1 MIIRSGFH
9 YEAIGRVKITNFKT
23 PENMVMS
30 KNMVHMR
37 AHTFTPQHCNLTRGE
52 TVVIVYIIYIYRYTF
67 LFLPVCVLYFVLDFF
82 GFPLLAALNFGGSNR
97 YIQDDITIFGG
108 SLCPVHYVHQGLD

>member
-1 MIIRSGFH
+1 MGMSLLQVGVVAASG
-9 YEAIGRVKITNFKT
+9 Y
-23 PENMVMS
+23 
-30 KNMVHMR
+30 
-37 AHTFTPQHCNLTRGE
+37 RGAMA
-52 TVVIVYIIYIYRYTF
+52 TTIYYIYV
-67 LFLPVCVLYFVLDFF
+67 FLPVCVLYFVLFFF